1 MVKGKIKRLL
11 PGGNTSLGFYSYFSY
26 VIDVKEARKIYLLKG
41 GPGTGKSS
49 MMKKLGNQMIE
60 NGYDVEFHH
69 CSADPESIDAI
80 VIPRIK
86 VAVLDATSP
95 HMIDP
100 KYPGAIEK
108 IINLGE
114 YWEEKK
120 LEKNKE
126 NIILSIGENSNIYKR
141 TYRLL
146 AAAKIIH
153 DDIEWIYSQAM
164 DFHKVN
170 QWTNGIIDRFF
181 GNIKNID
188 KIPKE
193 RHLFGSGYTHLGH
206 IDFIETYMEVV
217 ENIYYIKGE
226 PGTGKSTLLN
236 KIILKVIEK
245 GYNVEIYHEP
255 LEPNKIE
262 NILVPE
268 LNLGFSTNSKYKDKE
283 KLDLGNFLDMNKVHK
298 YTKELDY
305 SEKLFKEL
313 IDNVADSLQKSK
325 KNHDIIENYY
335 VGNLD
340 FKQIDEVREKILTE
354 ILNF

>member
-120 LEKNKE
+120 VEKNKE
-126 NIILSIGENSNIYKR
+126 NMGYCDIF
-141 TYRLL
+141 
-146 AAAKIIH
+146 AK
-153 DDIEWIYSQAM
+153 
-164 DFHKVN
+164 
-170 QWTNGIIDRFF
+170 
-181 GNIKNID
+181 
-188 KIPKE
+188 
-193 RHLFGSGYTHLGH
+193 
-206 IDFIETYMEVV
+206 
-217 ENIYYIKGE
+217 
-226 PGTGKSTLLN
+226 
-236 KIILKVIEK
+236 
-245 GYNVEIYHEP
+245 
-255 LEPNKIE
+255 
-262 NILVPE
+262 
-268 LNLGFSTNSKYKDKE
+268 
-283 KLDLGNFLDMNKVHK
+283 
-298 YTKELDY
+298 
-305 SEKLFKEL
+305 
-313 IDNVADSLQKSK
+313 
-325 KNHDIIENYY
+325 
-335 VGNLD
+335 
-340 FKQIDEVREKILTE
+340 
-354 ILNF
+354 